1 MELITRART
10 RLSVILVDGGAI
22 YVKTKEYFRQAAEL
36 GLVDMVKLS
45 AEAAEIS
52 WRPGKMW
59 KPRSN

>member
-22 YVKTKEYFRQAAEL
+22 YAKTKEYFRQAAEL

-52 WRPGKMW
+52 
-59 KPRSN
+59 